1 MHLKRARTPFFTHT
15 LTYLNLCFFHG
26 GKKKYIDWLTN
37 TSLSPA
43 FKTLSRLLFCT
54 QNIYI
59 SSLACTAQKT
69 LFSSISVL
77 IYAVCNGNRKRYRS
91 QIHLFKFILSTDRE
105 LLTYYI
111 LNIVKIIPVTCY
123 MSLQLFLLEK
133 WTNRSTYFLK
143 KLHME
148 MKKKKG
154 FTDIMSIQKNYSILF
169 EGHWVHLYRVTHNLS
184 TITQ

>member
-1 MHLKRARTPFFTHT
+1 M
-15 LTYLNLCFFHG
+15 
-26 GKKKYIDWLTN
+26 GKKKKDIDWLTN

-54 QNIYI
+54 QNTYI

-133 WTNRSTYFLK
+133 WSNRSTYFLK

-148 MKKKKG
+148 MKKKKRIYWYNVNSEKLQYP
-154 FTDIMSIQKNYSILF
+154 FWRTLSSPITCNTQSIHHNPVSLNLIGNSFATTSRK
-169 EGHWVHLYRVTHNLS
+169 VHR
-184 TITQ
+184 